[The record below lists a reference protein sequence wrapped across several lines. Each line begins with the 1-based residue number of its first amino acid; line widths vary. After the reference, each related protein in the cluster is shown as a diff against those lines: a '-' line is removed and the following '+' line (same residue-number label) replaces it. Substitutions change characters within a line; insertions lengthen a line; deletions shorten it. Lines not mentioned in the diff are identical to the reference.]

1 MKRVNE
7 LAFSAWCKA
16 QYAKQKVKDYLTS
29 EEGGTES
36 IIIAVVLV
44 VLVLALAFAFKDQIW
59 KWFNDLTSQ
68 AKTDG
73 FDANGAT
80 SSKAT

>member
-16 QYAKQKVKDYLTS
+16 QYAKQKVKDYFTS

-44 VLVLALAFAFKDQIW
+44 VLVLALAIAFRKQIW
-59 KWFNDLTSQ
+59 QWFNNLTDQ
-68 AKTDG
+68 ANTDG
-73 FDANGAT
+73 FGGTGEAELRT
-80 SSKAT
+80 